1 MPKLEL
7 NLEQIEKLIDQLGE
21 QEKIRLVQKLGRKTL
36 PARWR
41 TFFRQIDQ
49 RRKRF
54 PVTES
59 EIEKIVEEVRQEIY
73 EGSRR

>member
-1 MPKLEL
+1 MPRLEL
-7 NLEQIEKLIDQLGE
+7 TLEQIEKLIDQLGDR
-21 QEKIRLVQKLGRKTL
+21 EKIQLVRKLGRKTL
-36 PARWR
+36 PARWQ
-41 TFFRQIDQ
+41 TFLRQIDQ

-59 EIEKIVEEVRQEIY
+59 EIEKIVEEVRQEIH